1 MARCWGV
8 ARGAPKGD
16 TTMTQNKDLKRL
28 VRARMKKTGEAYT
41 TARAQITR
49 KSKSKTATAA
59 ASARAALPTPK
70 PNPKD
75 YAELAGMSDAVIK
88 ERTGC
93 GWERWVKSL
102 DQFGA
107 EQMTHTQIARFVH
120 EKWKVDGWWSQ
131 TVTVGYERIKGLR
144 AVGQRRDGSYE
155 AGKSRTYNVPVAR
168 LYDAWA
174 DGGVRKKWLDAPGV
188 RVRTATPTRSI
199 RLGWPDNGIVAVGF
213 ESKGPAKSVV
223 SLAHMKLPDRAAS
236 DRFKKYWS
244 ERLDAL
250 GDVLGNIEAGL

>member
-107 EQMTHTQIARFVH
+107 EQMTHTQIARMIH

-131 TVTVGYERIKGLR
+131 SVTVGYERIKGLR
-144 AVGQRRDGSYE
+144 AKGQRRDGSYE
-155 AGKSRTYNVPVAR
+155 AGKSRTYSVP
-168 LYDAWA
+168 LETLFDSWA
-174 DGGVRKKWLDAPGV
+174 NPSLRRRWLTGATV
-188 RVRTATPTRSI
+188 KVRTATPHKSM
-199 RLGWPDNGIVAVGF
+199 RLGWPDGSIVAVGF
-213 ESKGPAKSVV
+213 MAKGASKSAVA
-223 SLAHMKLPDRAAS
+223 LAHTKLPDREAAA
-236 DRFKKYWS
+236 RFKQFWS

-250 GDVLGNIEAGL
+250 GELLSKK